1 MTTVVIVFPWN
12 VSDDD
17 LAPLHAEFPDVEIV
31 AQPYLGAFA
40 HHVPGA
46 SLELGDDER
55 AVWARAD
62 ATLALDLPKGIGE
75 LAPGLRWV
83 QAIGAGVEHLD
94 EVGLPDECVVTNAAG
109 VAAASI
115 AEFAIGRL
123 LQVWKRFPEIDTAQ
137 RTHEWKPKYG
147 VLVEGLTLG
156 IIGLGAIGSAV
167 VVRARAFGMTTIGT
181 RRTYKEGD
189 VHDLVDEL
197 YGTAHL
203 HEVLARCDAVVVSAP
218 GTQETENLFDAAAF
232 AAMKPGSL
240 FCNVG
245 RGSLVDEPALIDAL
259 DRGHLGGAI
268 LDVTRQ
274 EPLPADDPL
283 WDAANISISPHSSTS
298 QERYNEKLFAL
309 FADNLGRRLRGGEL
323 RNVVDRAAGYRP
335 RRRRLVVRGD
345 ADERGPRLVDA
356 EPGGDLCFVVD
367 ELLARDVDDD
377 LVDGAAGEPVGRGVL
392 GGDG

>member
-1 MTTVVIVFPWN
+1 MTTVVIAFPWN
-12 VSDDD
+12 VSDED
-17 LAPLHAEFPDVEIV
+17 LAPLRAQFPDVEIV
-31 AQPYLGAFA
+31 AQPYLGSFA

-46 SLELGDDER
+46 SLELSDDER

-62 ATLALDLPKGIGE
+62 GALALDLPKGIGE

-94 EVGLPDECVVTNAAG
+94 EVGLPDDCVITNAAG

-123 LQVWKRFPEIDTAQ
+123 LAVWKRFPEIDDAQ

-156 IIGLGAIGSAV
+156 IIGLGAIGSEVA
-167 VVRARAFGMTTIGT
+167 VRARAFGMTTIGT

-189 VHDLVDEL
+189 VHHAVDEL
-197 YGTAHL
+197 YGAGHL

-218 GTQETENLFDAAAF
+218 GTQETENLFDADAF

-245 RGSLVDEPALIDAL
+245 RGSLVDEAALIDTL
-259 DRGHLGGAI
+259 QRGHLGGAI
-268 LDVTRQ
+268 LDVTRA

-283 WDAANISISPHSSTS
+283 WDAPNISISPHCSTS
-298 QERYNEKLFAL
+298 QERYNDKLYAL
-309 FADNLGRRLRGGEL
+309 FADNLGRYLRGDEL
-323 RNVVDRAAGYRP
+323 RNVVDRTVGY
-335 RRRRLVVRGD
+335 
-345 ADERGPRLVDA
+345 
-356 EPGGDLCFVVD
+356 
-367 ELLARDVDDD
+367 
-377 LVDGAAGEPVGRGVL
+377 
-392 GGDG
+392 